1 MVDIIQ
7 ATNLSLEKHS
17 AIRRLQALEDS
28 NQKDSQE
35 YQTLLERLSKID
47 NELKQ
52 KNSSYIEEKTK
63 QIIKLEEMKMAA
75 NPDVKAKLK
84 KLNDV
89 YNGKIQT
96 YRELV
101 EQVNVVRKEK
111 EEMRKVREKLYA
123 LKEKDSL
130 TAEEST
136 FVNSI

>member
-1 MVDIIQ
+1 M
-7 ATNLSLEKHS
+7 
-17 AIRRLQALEDS
+17 
-28 NQKDSQE
+28 
-35 YQTLLERLSKID
+35 
-47 NELKQ
+47 
-52 KNSSYIEEKTK
+52 
-63 QIIKLEEMKMAA
+63 
-75 NPDVKAKLK
+75 
-84 KLNDV
+84 

>member
-1 MVDIIQ
+1 
-7 ATNLSLEKHS
+7 
-17 AIRRLQALEDS
+17 
-28 NQKDSQE
+28 
-35 YQTLLERLSKID
+35 
-47 NELKQ
+47 
-52 KNSSYIEEKTK
+52 
-63 QIIKLEEMKMAA
+63 MAA

-101 EQVNVVRKEK
+101 EQVNVVRKEN